1 MPKYFPKNILWALVI
16 FLLGFPAPVPAQK
29 AELKTQLEALGIPV
43 KEENGRL
50 IAEATLQQVLKLA
63 QTWNVGLESIKVGEE
78 IAQSVLE
85 ASRNRLNPTITTSV
99 EYDKSISALASSY
112 TSLSTPQSLTLT
124 GTNSITLSSELTKST
139 QSGIEYGLTFT
150 EQRIRALSRTVS
162 PLGSHPTT
170 PASGYDWFS
179 STALTGSVTV
189 PIGQDFGASLN
200 NIPVRRS
207 ELGLNASRLDIRQR
221 ELSLLALT
229 AETYWNL
236 MASLENLKVKEEAVR
251 LSQRL
256 LDENRQRLEAG
267 VLSPFDVQVTEA
279 QLAREREQLLV
290 AKSDVLRIEDVVRA
304 ILNLEKVDI
313 AMRPLDR
320 PKVRK
325 PSLSQS
331 EMLKRLFEKNTGLR
345 QLQNRL
351 NANNLDLEEARNKGK
366 TDLDFNVYYTF
377 KGYGDSLG
385 TGLEGFVYNG
395 DDSYGAS
402 LTWTLPLFD
411 VSTQQKIR
419 QRLLERKRLEL
430 DIANIKSEL
439 NVRLQSVLR
448 QIRLSTEEV
457 DTARISS
464 NLAKEQ
470 LKNEIVRF
478 KVGESTSFQVSQF
491 QQNAS
496 EAKVREILAQVK
508 FERNFLALLV
518 LTGELYE
525 TYGIEPSHQ

>member
-1 MPKYFPKNILWALVI
+1 MYFPKTMVLGLLI
-16 FLLGFPAPVPAQK
+16 FLMGLPTPAPPQK
-29 AELKTQLEALGIPV
+29 ATEKTALISQLESMGIPV
-43 KEENGRL
+43 KEEKGRL
-50 IAEATLQQVLKLA
+50 IAGVTLQQVLKLA
-63 QTWNVGLESIKVGEE
+63 LAWNVALESIKVGET

-85 ASRNRLNPTITTSV
+85 ASRNRFNPTLTNSV
-99 EYDKSISALASSY
+99 DYERGISASLFSSP
-112 TSLSTPQSLTLT
+112 SPFPLSLT
-124 GTNSITLSSELTKST
+124 GTDSLTFSSELTKSSR
-139 QSGIEYGLTFT
+139 SGIEYGLAFT
-150 EQRIRALSRTVS
+150 EQRIKALSRS
-162 PLGSHPTT
+162 IASSGSEPTPGT
-170 PASGYDWFS
+170 EYNWVS
-179 STALTGSVTV
+179 STALTGSVTI

-207 ELGLNASRLDIRQR
+207 ELGLTASRLDIRQR
-221 ELSLLALT
+221 ELSLLAVT

-251 LSQRL
+251 LSRRL
-256 LDENRQRLEAG
+256 LEENRQRLEAG

-279 QLAREREQLLV
+279 QLAKERELLLA
-290 AKSDVLRIEDVVRA
+290 AKSDVLRIEDLVRA
-304 ILNLEKVDI
+304 ILNLEQVDI

-320 PKVRK
+320 PRVRK
-325 PSLSQS
+325 PKLSQAQ
-331 EMLKRLFEKNTGLR
+331 MLKKLFQKNTDLR

-351 NANNLDLEEARNKGK
+351 IANSLDLKEARNKER
-366 TDLDFNVYYTF
+366 TDLDFNLFYTF
-377 KGYGDSLG
+377 KGYSSDVGG
-385 TGLEGFVYNG
+385 GVEGFSYNA

-411 VSTQQKIR
+411 VSTRQKIR

-430 DIANIKSEL
+430 DIANVKSEL

-457 DTARISS
+457 DTARISRR
-464 NLAKEQ
+464 LAEEQ

-478 KVGESTSFQVSQF
+478 QVGESTSFQVSQF

-508 FERNFLALLV
+508 FERNFLAMLV
-518 LTGELYE
+518 LTGDLFE
-525 TYGIEPSHQ
+525 TYGIDPSHQ

>member
-1 MPKYFPKNILWALVI
+1 MGLLVFLVAL
-16 FLLGFPAPVPAQK
+16 PASAQK
-29 AELKTQLEALGIPV
+29 SALIIHLESMGIPV
-43 KEENGRL
+43 KEEKGRL
-50 IAEATLQQVLKLA
+50 VAEVTLQQVLQLA
-63 QTWNVGLESIKVGEE
+63 LRWNVGLESIKVGES

-85 ASRNRLNPTITTSV
+85 ASRNRLNPTLTHSV
-99 EYDKSISALASSY
+99 EYDRGLNALTSSY
-112 TSLSTPQSLTLT
+112 TTFSRSLSLT
-124 GTNSITLSSELTKST
+124 GTDSITLSSELTKSS

-150 EQRIRALSRTVS
+150 EKRIKAISRNIAS
-162 PLGSHPTT
+162 LGSEPTT
-170 PASGYDWFS
+170 PASGYDWVS
-179 STALTGSVTV
+179 SSALTGSVSI
-189 PIGQDFGASLN
+189 PIGQDFGAALN

-207 ELGLNASRLDIRQR
+207 ELGLTASRLDIRQR

-251 LSQRL
+251 LSSRL
-256 LDENRQRLEAG
+256 LEENRQRLEAG

-279 QLAREREQLLV
+279 QLAREREQRLV
-290 AKSDVLRIEDVVRA
+290 AKADVLRIEDLVRA
-304 ILNLEKVDI
+304 ILNLEQLDI

-325 PSLSQS
+325 PKLSQP
-331 EMLKRLFEKNTGLR
+331 EMLKRLFGKNTVLR

-351 NANNLDLEEARNKGK
+351 TANSLDLREARNKDR
-366 TDLDFNVYYTF
+366 TDLDFNLYYTF
-377 KGYGDSLG
+377 KGYSSDVGRG
-385 TGLEGFVYNG
+385 VEGFSYNS

-411 VSTQQKIR
+411 VSTRQKIR

-430 DIANIKSEL
+430 DMANVKSEL

-457 DTARISS
+457 DTAGISRR
-464 NLAKEQ
+464 LAEEQ
-470 LKNEIVRF
+470 LKNEIERF

-496 EAKVREILAQVK
+496 EAKVREILAQVR
-508 FERNFLALLV
+508 FERNFLAMLV
-518 LTGELYE
+518 LTGDLFE
-525 TYGIEPSHQ
+525 TYGIDPSHQ